1 MQVGG
6 QASGSGKAVLTVR
19 PVNGDTDLYAGDKR
33 RALTIT
39 YTAAGQTVGGRVRL
53 TIPPDWLAPTSSTVT
68 VRPSASTR
76 YDGQM
81 VIVEGVNL
89 RANGTLTFVYTAD
102 VQPTVET
109 GVNFYVAVHSGIS
122 GDSFVD
128 VSGSDTTLTVDV
140 REARRGSGSGTVTPT
155 SVNPGDTGVNLTFTY
170 TAVGEIS
177 APREFRVQVPPSWTS
192 PSGAATSADNKGT
205 YTVTHRY
212 AGVET
217 VASIEKLAPVRRDM
231 VARVRLG
238 GLNVEAGDQIIFTYE
253 NADAP
258 ATSEVSTFRML
269 FDGQQIQD
277 STQVGVGTVTI
288 VPPSPRHPLSPPLP
302 PSPLSPPT

>member
-1 MQVGG
+1 MRVGG
-6 QASGSGKAVLTVR
+6 QASGSGKAVLTVG

-39 YTAAGQTVGGRVRL
+39 YTAAGQMVGGRVRL
-53 TIPPDWLAPTSSTVT
+53 TIPPDWSPPTRSTVT

-170 TAVGEIS
+170 TAAGEIS
-177 APREFRVQVPPSWTS
+177 APREFRVQVPPSWTP
-192 PSGAATSADNKGT
+192 PSGAATSSDNKGT

-217 VASIEKLAPVRRDM
+217 VASVEKLAPVGRDM

-258 ATSEVSTFRML
+258 TTAELSTFRML

-277 STQVGVGTVTI
+277 STQVRSRHR
-288 VPPSPRHPLSPPLP
+288 PHRSPRSPLSPLSPR
-302 PSPLSPPT
+302 PLSPPT